1 MSELIGW
8 IIVLGLA
15 VAIACIFMLSR
26 QLEKHTRTTAEMMLR
41 SNEMLL
47 AQLDQL
53 TDPSLQTPEPV
64 AGVVLERRSADR
76 RSPLAHRSGNPVEF
90 ERRGSPGRR
99 LEDMPAF

>member
-8 IIVLGLA
+8 MVVLGLA

-26 QLEKHTRTTAEMMLR
+26 QLERHTRTTAEMMLR

-47 AQLDQL
+47 AQLEQL
-53 TDPSLQTPEPV
+53 TDPSLQAPEPV

-76 RSPLAHRSGNPVEF
+76 RSPLGQSSGKPVEF

-99 LEDMPAF
+99 LEDLPSF